1 METHRASDTG
11 AVELEAEPTTVR
23 VPLGIPRADALAIA
37 RDPNRTL
44 VLRVEGI
51 SVEGSGQPG
60 VVYEVSVAGQSVGV
74 LSFYGV
80 EQTVGDA
87 VSVFA
92 IDDAVSSA
100 TALSDTLPV
109 VFSPKGRIEDGR
121 EIPVTLDGR
130 ARFKRLRIVE
140 EKLPE

>member
-1 METHRASDTG
+1 METSRAV
-11 AVELEAEPTTVR
+11 AELPEEVELEAKPTEVSVR
-23 VPLGIPRADALAIA
+23 LGVAPAEAQAIA
-37 RDPNRTL
+37 RDPGRTL

-51 SVEGSGQPG
+51 SVTGQPG
-60 VVYEVSVAGQSVGV
+60 VVYEVSVAGKSVGV

-80 EQTVGDA
+80 QQTEGEA

-92 IDDAVSSA
+92 IDDAVA
-100 TALSDTLPV
+100 GAPDGGDTLPV
-109 VFSPKGRIEDGR
+109 VFTPKGWIEDGR
-121 EIPVTLDGR
+121 EVPVTVGGR